1 MDMDIV
7 EVLKQDY
14 QRFPADQTYGI
25 YAEDV
30 YFKDP
35 VYEFRGLQR
44 YRRMISW
51 MAAWFIDLRLD
62 LHQIEQ
68 IGNQIKTR
76 WTMSWKAPLPWK
88 PAMAVS
94 GWSELTL
101 NPQGLIASHVD
112 YWDCSRWAVLKQLLP
127 VN

>member
-1 MDMDIV
+1 MDIV

-51 MAAWFIDLRLD
+51 MATWFIDLRLD

-112 YWDCSRWAVLKQLLP
+112 YWDGSRWAVFKQLLFP

>member
-1 MDMDIV
+1 MDVV

-14 QRFPADQTYGI
+14 QRFPTDQTYGI

-51 MAAWFIDLRLD
+51 MATWFIDLRLD

-101 NPQGLIASHVD
+101 NPQGLISSHVD
-112 YWDCSRWAVLKQLLP
+112 YWDCSRWAVFKQLLP

>member
-1 MDMDIV
+1 MDIV

-14 QRFPADQTYGI
+14 QRFPADQTYSL

-35 VYEFRGLQR
+35 VSEFRGLKR
-44 YRRMISW
+44 YRQMIGL
-51 MAAWFIDLRLD
+51 MATWFIDTHME

-68 IGNQIKTR
+68 RGNQIKTR
-76 WTMSWKAPLPWK
+76 WTLRWKAPLPWK

-101 NPQGLIASHVD
+101 NSQGLIASHVD
-112 YWDCSRWAVLKQLLP
+112 YWDCSRRAVFKQLLFP